1 MILIAE
7 SGSTKTD
14 WVVIKDGR
22 KQGALTTAGFN
33 PNYFKPEVLEK
44 SVAEVSQNLNALDVN
59 QVFFYG
65 SGCSSSHAKKIVT
78 GVILKSFPQ
87 ATVEVNHDLFG
98 AARAL
103 FSHGRGIASILGT
116 GSSSCLF
123 DDGKIIQAVPSLGY
137 LFADEG
143 SGFEIGKRI
152 IKIAFNREF
161 PGFLQKQFDEEY
173 ELEISG
179 FLAKVYSDPKPN
191 SVVADFT
198 PFAVKNRNEPFIK
211 DLVKSVFDDFFTEN
225 IIKYTD
231 YSKYSLGFVG
241 SVAFL
246 FTEELEAIARQYDL
260 KIEKI
265 IKNPIDE
272 LVKFHLED
280 FGSR

>member
-14 WVVIKDGR
+14 WVVIKDGI
-22 KQGALTTAGFN
+22 KQIALTTAGFN

-44 SVAEVSQNLNALDVN
+44 SVADVSQNLNALEVN

-65 SGCSSSHAKKIVT
+65 SGCSSSHAKEIVT
-78 GVILKSFPQ
+78 GVMLKSFPQ
-87 ATVEVNHDLFG
+87 ASVEVNHDLFG

-143 SGFEIGKRI
+143 SGFEIGKQI
-152 IKIAFNREF
+152 IKAAFNREF

-211 DLVKSVFDDFFTEN
+211 DLVRKVFDDFFTEN
-225 IIKYTD
+225 IIKYTN
-231 YSKYSLGFVG
+231 YSLYSLGFVG

-246 FTEELEAIARQYDL
+246 FRDELEAVARHYDL

-265 IKNPIDE
+265 IKNPIAE

-280 FGSR
+280 

>member
-14 WVVIKDGR
+14 WVVIKDGI
-22 KQGALTTAGFN
+22 KQSALTTAGFN

-44 SVAEVSQNLNALDVN
+44 SVAEVSQNLNALAVN

-65 SGCSSSHAKKIVT
+65 SGCSSSQAKKIVT
-78 GVILKSFPQ
+78 GVILKSFSQ
-87 ATVEVNHDLFG
+87 AKVEVNHDLFG

-152 IKIAFNREF
+152 IKTAFNREF

-173 ELEISG
+173 GLEISG

-211 DLVKSVFDDFFTEN
+211 DLVKRVFDDFFTEN
-225 IIKYTD
+225 IIRYTN
-231 YSKYSLGFVG
+231 YSLYSLGFVG

-246 FTEELEAIARQYDL
+246 FREELEAVARQYDL
-260 KIEKI
+260 IIEKI

-272 LVKFHLED
+272 LVKFHLGD
-280 FGSR
+280 